1 MSALGD
7 VASFAIGYSGN
18 RKAKR
23 AQEAALAQAR
33 ADLAKGY
40 TAAGG
45 ALDTGQSALEQGYTA
60 GTQQRQAVGANL
72 GGLARETYQSQQDI
86 WAPWMAPGLKA
97 LENFDSLV
105 NNPSAF
111 NETLQTYA
119 QTPQFK
125 FQVQQATDA
134 VKRQAAAAGNRF
146 GGNQLAALSD
156 RAGEVANQNANQWYN
171 NMLDRLGQ
179 LSGIGMQ
186 AAGNLSNATSQYG
199 RDMGGALQ
207 YGDTSAWDIA
217 KGKDILDINRQR
229 GDLAMQKAS
238 DLANLSGMGGRIGA
252 NYALSQSALG
262 SQFAGNALGGLGPT
276 SDSAL
281 GSLGKIIGLG

>member
-1 MSALGD
+1 
-7 VASFAIGYSGN
+7 
-18 RKAKR
+18 
-23 AQEAALAQAR
+23 
-33 ADLAKGY
+33 
-40 TAAGG
+40 
-45 ALDTGQSALEQGYTA
+45 
-60 GTQQRQAVGANL
+60 
-72 GGLARETYQSQQDI
+72 
-86 WAPWMAPGLKA
+86 MAPGLKA

-105 NNPSAF
+105 NNPAAF
-111 NETLQTYA
+111 NDVLQTYS

-199 RDMGGALQ
+199 RDMGSALQ

-229 GDLAMQKAS
+229 GDLALQKAN
-238 DLANLSGMGGRIGA
+238 DLASLAGMSGRTAA

-262 SQFAGNALGGLGPT
+262 SQFASNALGGIGPT
-276 SDSAL
+276 SGSAL